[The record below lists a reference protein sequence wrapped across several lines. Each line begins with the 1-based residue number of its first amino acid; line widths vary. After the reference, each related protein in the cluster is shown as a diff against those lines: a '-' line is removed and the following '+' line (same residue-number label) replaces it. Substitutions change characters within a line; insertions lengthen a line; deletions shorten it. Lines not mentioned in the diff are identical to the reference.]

1 MKRFFLIIFL
11 IIAPITSAQEN
22 WGPAEYIDSENWWD
36 LDCGGD
42 MGYGFLRPSISSND
56 SLLFMEFMCFDTAGV
71 AFMHYEDGE
80 WRDLTTLPPE
90 IQNLNPGSPFFTDH
104 NDTILYF
111 TSSNYDE
118 GYGLSDLWAVRF
130 NDGNWSQP
138 WNLGPVINTAGY
150 ETSASTSDEEDRLYF
165 IRDRIIM
172 YSDIIDGEFTEPV
185 ELPEAINSQLW
196 EFDPR
201 ISRDGSRLYF
211 TRGDEDPWG
220 PIYMLYSSFSDGT
233 WQQPVELNGNINFFG
248 GDCAFMPDFSC
259 APSFSMDGTKMYF
272 SHFVHLQPWCEPNF
286 RIAVS
291 HLITDISPDDPTVP
305 ESFYVSAYPNPF
317 NSKIKITVGGDM
329 GLVDEISIFNIT
341 GRRVENVPVEKEIVW
356 DGTNESG
363 KPLSSGIYFIKV
375 GTGTA
380 SILKKITLLR

>member
-1 MKRFFLIIFL
+1 MKSIISILFV
-11 IIAPITSAQEN
+11 IMAPIAFAQEG

-36 LDCGGD
+36 LDCGGN

-56 SLLFMEFMCFDTAGV
+56 SLLFMEFWCFDTAGV

-90 IQNLNPGSPFFTDH
+90 IQNLKPRSPFFTDH

-111 TSSNYDE
+111 TSNNYDE
-118 GYGLSDLWAVRF
+118 GHGHSDLWAVRLD
-130 NDGNWSQP
+130 DGNWSEP

-150 ETSASTSDEEDRLYF
+150 ENSASMSDEDDRLYF
-165 IRDRIIM
+165 IRDGIIM
-172 YSDIIDGEFTEPV
+172 YSDIIDGEFTEPA
-185 ELPEAINSQLW
+185 ELPEAINSQIW

-211 TRGDEDPWG
+211 TRGDENPWG

-233 WQQPVELNGNINFFG
+233 WQQPVELNENINFFG
-248 GDCAFMPDFSC
+248 GDCVFMPDFSC

-272 SHFVHLQPWCEPNF
+272 SHFVYLQPWCEGNY

-291 HLITDISPDDPTVP
+291 YLETEIEDERKMIPDYF
-305 ESFYVSAYPNPF
+305 SISAYPNPF
-317 NSKIKITVGGDM
+317 NSH
-329 GLVDEISIFNIT
+329 LVIYLQGHISRIEHVSIYDIAGRKVRSWPAKNEII
-341 GRRVENVPVEKEIVW
+341 W
-356 DGTNESG
+356 DGTDNSG
-363 KPLSSGIYFIKV
+363 DPVTSGIYFIKV
-375 GTGTA
+375 NGHRTKHA
-380 SILKKITLLR
+380 KVTLLK